1 MYYKGET
8 PNFDLISKSITDGIM
23 FLSTG
28 EKKPIGNAILTCI
41 NKKQALERLDKG
53 EEAANAV
60 VSILKNVPLK

>member
-1 MYYKGET
+1 
-8 PNFDLISKSITDGIM
+8 M